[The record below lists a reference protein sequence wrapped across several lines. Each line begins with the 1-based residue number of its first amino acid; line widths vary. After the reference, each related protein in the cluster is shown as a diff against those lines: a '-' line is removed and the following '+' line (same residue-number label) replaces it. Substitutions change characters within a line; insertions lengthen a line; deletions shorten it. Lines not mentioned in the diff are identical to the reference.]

1 MSGPAPAGGLL
12 LVDKPQGLTS
22 HDVVARVRRL
32 AGTRRV
38 GHAGTLD
45 PMATGLLIIGL
56 DKATRLLGHLATH
69 DKDYTGTV
77 RLGARTSTDDAEGEL
92 IAEGDAGDIADTAIH
107 GAAATFVGD
116 LLQVPPAV
124 SAIKV
129 GGVRSYTRARR
140 GEDIELAARPARVT
154 AFDVLAVRRE
164 GRYVDVDIFAS
175 VSSGTYIRALARDLG
190 ETLGAGG
197 HLTALRRTR
206 IGSYDISAAR
216 PLAEFEAQG
225 SVRDAL
231 QPLAA
236 AVAAAFPRRDV
247 DAPTAVLVAHGGRLP
262 AEGIGPGPVGVF
274 GPDGDV
280 LALMEERGDVAA
292 ALCVFAD
299 S

>member
-45 PMATGLLIIGL
+45 PMATGLLILGI
-56 DKATRLLGHLATH
+56 DKATRLLGHLAAH

-77 RLGARTSTDDAEGEL
+77 RLGVRTSTDDAEGEVV
-92 IAEGDAGDIADTAIH
+92 ADAGAAGISDEAVR
-107 GAAATFVGD
+107 AAAAALVGD
-116 LLQVPPAV
+116 LMQIPPAV

-140 GEDIELAARPARVT
+140 GEEVELPARPVRVS
-154 AFDVLAVRRE
+154 AFDVVGIRRE
-164 GRYVDVDIFAS
+164 GRYADVDVFAT
-175 VSSGTYIRALARDLG
+175 VSSGTYIRGLARDLG
-190 ETLGAGG
+190 EALGTGG
-197 HLTALRRTR
+197 HLSALRRTR
-206 IGSYDISAAR
+206 IGAYDVTEAR
-216 PLAEFEAQG
+216 SLAEFEERG

-231 QPLAA
+231 QPLAV

-247 DAPTAVLVAHGGRLP
+247 DAQTAVRVVHGGRLP
-262 AEGIGPGPVGVF
+262 AEGIGPGPIGVF

-292 ALCVFAD
+292 ALCVFAE